1 MKICLIA
8 EGCYPYVLGG
18 VSNWIHD
25 IINAF
30 PNIEFNLIAIISDRS
45 ISGKFT
51 YELPDN
57 LTEIYEVYLQD
68 VDWIG
73 NKKHTKKANKV
84 KINRREERA
93 LRSLVIGEDVDWVT
107 VFELFDKKNISV
119 NNLLMSPQ
127 FLKISKD
134 YYELK
139 YVNIT
144 FTDFLWTLRS
154 IYLPLFFALKCNPP
168 KADIYHCVSTGYAGV
183 IGNKAVSL
191 YPSAKLLISEHGI
204 YTREREEELIKAKWV
219 QNIYKTIWID
229 QFKKMSKASYYFA
242 DLVTSLYKG
251 AQQIQLE
258 LGCPLY
264 KSIITPNG
272 IKAERFEGIP
282 LKEQDDPFINVGAI
296 LRIAPIKDVKTM
308 ITSFYYAHKK
318 QPLLK
323 LWLMGPEDEEPEYAE
338 ECHELVRAL
347 DAKNIIF
354 TGRIQTSDYIGK
366 MDMMILTSIS
376 EGQPL
381 TILEGFAA
389 KKPCIAT
396 NVGNCHGLIYGEND
410 PFAAA
415 GIVVPVMNVSE
426 ISNAILKMANNLDRT
441 KEMGENGYKRLMYR
455 YKHEYMIDTYRKIYK
470 TLTDISENFDIDK
483 LVNSDSQA
491 I

>member
-18 VSNWIHD
+18 VSNWIHS
-25 IINAF
+25 IIKAF

-45 ISGKFT
+45 NSGKFT
-51 YELPDN
+51 YELADN
-57 LTEIYEVYLQD
+57 LTEIQEVYLQD

-73 NKKHTKKANKV
+73 NKKDTKQSKKL
-84 KINRREERA
+84 KINKRQEKA
-93 LRSLVIGEDVDWVT
+93 LKSLIIGEDVDWVT
-107 VFELFDKKNISV
+107 VFKLFDSKNISV

-154 IYLPLFFALKCNPP
+154 IYLPLFLASKCNPP
-168 KADIYHCVSTGYAGV
+168 KADIYHCVSTGYAGI
-183 IGNKAVSL
+183 IGSKAISL
-191 YPSAKLLISEHGI
+191 HSSAKLLISEHGI
-204 YTREREEELIKAKWV
+204 YTREREEEIIKAKWV
-219 QNIYKTIWID
+219 QNIYKSIWID
-229 QFKKMSKASYYFA
+229 QFKKMSKGAYYFA
-242 DLVTSLYKG
+242 DLVTSLFKG

-272 IKAERFEGIP
+272 IEPERFEGIP
-282 LKEQDDPFINVGAI
+282 LKDKDDPFINVGAI
-296 LRIAPIKDVKTM
+296 LRITPIKDVKTM
-308 ITSFYYAHKK
+308 INAFYYAHKE
-318 QPLLK
+318 QARLK
-323 LWLMGPEDEEPEYAE
+323 LWLMGPEDEDPEYAE

-354 TGRIQTSDYIGK
+354 TGRIQTTDYIGK

-389 KKPCIAT
+389 RKPCIAT
-396 NVGNCHGLIYGEND
+396 NVGNCHGLIHGEND
-410 PFAAA
+410 SFGPA

-426 ISNAILKMANNLDRT
+426 ISNAILKMANNPERT
-441 KEMGENGYKRLMYR
+441 KKMGDNGYKRLMYR
-455 YKHEYMIDTYRKIYK
+455 YKHKYMIDTYGKIYK
-470 TLTDISENFDIDK
+470 TLNDK
-483 LVNSDSQA
+483 
-491 I
+491 